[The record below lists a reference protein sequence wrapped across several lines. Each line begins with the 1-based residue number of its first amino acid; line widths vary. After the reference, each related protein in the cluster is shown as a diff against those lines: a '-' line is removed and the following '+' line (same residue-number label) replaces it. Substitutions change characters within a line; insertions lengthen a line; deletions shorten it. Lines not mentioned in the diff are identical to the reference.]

1 MKVYYPTGDETPH
14 HLAGK
19 PWGCTRC
26 RMSFRDETLVPAQG
40 TITSLGSRGA
50 NCGIFLHLLTD
61 ADAIPREAQTNLT
74 VTPDYLLRLTGK
86 VA

>member
-1 MKVYYPTGDETPH
+1 
-14 HLAGK
+14 
-19 PWGCTRC
+19 
-26 RMSFRDETLVPAQG
+26 MSFRDETLVPAQG

-61 ADAIPREAQTNLT
+61 ADAIPREPQTNLT

-86 VA
+86 VAWRLVLAPRLTPSATGG